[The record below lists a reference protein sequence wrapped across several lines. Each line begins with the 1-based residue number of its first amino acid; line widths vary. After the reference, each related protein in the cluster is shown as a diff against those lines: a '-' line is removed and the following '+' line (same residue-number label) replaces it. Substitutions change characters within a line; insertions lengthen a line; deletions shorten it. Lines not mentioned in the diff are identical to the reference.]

1 MSNPL
6 LLQNAEQYIRQLFAA
21 RVEETFSY
29 HSIGHTEGVVKA
41 ATLMADHYQLPEDD
55 RLILLLSAWF
65 HDSGY
70 SKGKAQDHEAAS
82 QRIATNY
89 LQSKN
94 VPSELIEKVV
104 SGIAATRMPQSPQN
118 LVEQILCDADLYHL
132 GTEEFKIQNKL
143 LRKEV
148 KNHGGEEL
156 KKKDWRQ
163 RNIQFLQEHQFFTDY
178 AKQKLEPVK
187 QQNLKALLEKEN
199 GTIKTEI
206 IEEKPKTTKN

>member
-41 ATLMADHYQLPEDD
+41 ATLMADHYQLPEDE

-82 QRIATNY
+82 QRIATIIS
-89 LQSKN
+89 Q
-94 VPSELIEKVV
+94 
-104 SGIAATRMPQSPQN
+104 R
-118 LVEQILCDADLYHL
+118 L
-132 GTEEFKIQNKL
+132 GTRRL
-143 LRKEV
+143 SST
-148 KNHGGEEL
+148 GG
-156 KKKDWRQ
+156 
-163 RNIQFLQEHQFFTDY
+163 
-178 AKQKLEPVK
+178 AAP
-187 QQNLKALLEKEN
+187 AC
-199 GTIKTEI
+199 GASAS
-206 IEEKPKTTKN
+206 